1 MPFPTT
7 GSNTELQAVN
17 QILASVG
24 QAPVTTLT
32 TEETLVLSETS
43 RFTGFLYGT
52 TLYTKTNNIPVGT
65 YIGGTGVT
73 TNTSTATTAGVL
85 NPLGLIDIN
94 NPSKLLAG
102 TFHIPLGTLISAD
115 NIPNPVKIT
124 SGPTPVTGG
133 WEYSITLPN
142 GDPNTQG
149 IDPLLYEFEG
159 LTLDPIIYEYTTNI
173 SQNVASANN
182 QITLTQSNV
191 TSRVETQTNP
201 DVAIALNTL
210 REVSREVQSEGWSY
224 NKEYDYPITP
234 DSNNEVKIANNILQM
249 DLNRN
254 QHAENIGR
262 ESVNRGG
269 KLYDKKAHSYKWTD
283 ETLYVDIT
291 WNFEWENIPQPIQAY
306 IVARAAGIVSSR
318 IIGDPNQY
326 QMLQQKEAYARAM
339 AMEYE
344 CNQEDVSFFGA
355 PKGGDY
361 YQPYQPF
368 HTLTR

>member
-32 TEETLVLSETS
+32 TEETFVINEVG
-43 RFTGFLYGT
+43 RFIGSIAGT
-52 TLYTKTNNIPVGT
+52 TLTTTTANIPVGT
-65 YIGGTGVT
+65 YIGGTGVAT
-73 TNTSTATTAGVL
+73 GTSIAVAGVEAV
-85 NPLGLIDIN
+85 PATD
-94 NPSKLLAG
+94 
-102 TFHIPLGTLISAD
+102 
-115 NIPNPVKIT
+115 
-124 SGPTPVTGG
+124 PVT
-133 WEYSITLPN
+133 
-142 GDPNTQG
+142 
-149 IDPLLYEFEG
+149 
-159 LTLDPIIYEYTTNI
+159 YEYTLNI
-173 SQNVASANN
+173 SQTVAER
-182 QITLTQSNV
+182 TLTQSNI

-210 REVSREVQSEGWSY
+210 REVSREVQSEGWSF
-224 NKEYDYPITP
+224 NREYDYKITP
-234 DSNNEVKIANNILQM
+234 DSNNEVQIANNVLQM

-254 QHAENIGR
+254 YTQNINR
-262 ESVNRGG
+262 DSINRGG
-269 KLYDKKAHSYKWTD
+269 KLYDKRAHSYKWTD
-283 ETLYVDIT
+283 ATLYVDIT
-291 WNFEWENIPQPIQAY
+291 WYFDWANIPQPIQAF
-306 IVARAAGIVSSR
+306 IVARAAAIVSSR

-326 QMLQQKEAYARAM
+326 QMLQEKEGYARAM

-344 CNQEDVSFFGA
+344 CNQEDVSFFGS